1 MAWILN
7 QFYSAALTECNS
19 MSVVVPIETCHK
31 ETYPVLWLLP
41 PAGRDHTAWYR
52 HADVDE
58 LAEKFGIIVAMPDL
72 KLSYG
77 ADMVHGFAY
86 FQMLTEEL
94 PDLVKNYF
102 PADLEKQMIAGV
114 MEGGY
119 SAFYAAL
126 SCPGKYCF
134 AACYSCGSLSDEAF
148 EGRERKQMED
158 AFGEAGAFDLKA
170 LLSDEKRDHGKLKL
184 SLVYAAGDRY
194 KKSGLKELSR
204 FAVGLEKDLD
214 AVENSVASPL
224 SNGFV
229 EGTNSKLKMVK
240 RTMYGRCNKDL
251 LAAKLMYRGC

>member
-19 MSVVVPIETCHK
+19 MAVVVPIETCHK

-94 PDLVKNYF
+94 PDLVKHYF

-194 KKSGLKELSR
+194 KKS
-204 FAVGLEKDLD
+204 A
-214 AVENSVASPL
+214 
-224 SNGFV
+224 
-229 EGTNSKLKMVK
+229 
-240 RTMYGRCNKDL
+240 DL
-251 LAAKLMYRGC
+251 LAAAAGHQVEVLLRDQRDPLGWSEWVQQLKMDLEKIL